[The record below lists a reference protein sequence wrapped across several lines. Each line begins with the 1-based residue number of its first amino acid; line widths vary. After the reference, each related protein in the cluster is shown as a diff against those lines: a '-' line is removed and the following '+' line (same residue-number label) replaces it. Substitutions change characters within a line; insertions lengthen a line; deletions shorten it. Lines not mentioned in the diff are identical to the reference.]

1 MVSQLCP
8 CGSALEYSLCCQR
21 YLSGELV
28 APDPSHLMRSRY
40 SAFVSHDANYLIK
53 TWHPSC
59 QAEDFRREIEA
70 GFIGTEWCGL
80 TLYETATGRDE
91 NEGFVSFVARFKEQ
105 DKRGAIIERS
115 RFLKE
120 GGRWYYIDGTRPQF
134 GRNDPCPCG
143 SGKKFKK
150 CCGQ

>member
-1 MVSQLCP
+1 MSQTCP
-8 CGSALEYSLCCQR
+8 CGSALEYSVCCQP
-21 YLSGELV
+21 YVSGEQL
-28 APDPSHLMRSRY
+28 APSPSQLMRSRY
-40 SAFVSHDANYLIK
+40 SAFVNKNADYLIR

-59 QAEDFRREIEA
+59 QMSEFKADIEN
-70 GFIGTEWCGL
+70 GFAHTEWLGL
-80 TLYETATGRDE
+80 TIFEQADSE
-91 NEGFVSFVARFKEQ
+91 KVNEGFVSFVARFKEQ
-105 DKRGAIIERS
+105 GKPGAIIERS

-120 GGRWYYIDGTRPQF
+120 NGQWYYVDGTRPSF

>member
-1 MVSQLCP
+1 MSQLCP

-21 YLSGELV
+21 YLTGEQV
-28 APDPSHLMRSRY
+28 APDPASLMRSRY
-40 SAFVSHDANYLIK
+40 AAFVMRDADYLVK

-59 QAEDFRREIEA
+59 HATDFRQEIES
-70 GFIGTEWCGL
+70 GFANTQWSGL
-80 TLYETATGRDE
+80 TQYETATGKDE
-91 NEGFVSFVARFKEQ
+91 NEGFVSFVARFKE
-105 DKRGAIIERS
+105 KGKTGAIIERS

-120 GGRWYYIDGTRPQF
+120 NGQWYYIDGTRPQF

>member
-1 MVSQLCP
+1 MSNRCP
-8 CGSALEYSLCCQR
+8 CGSALEYSVCCQP
-21 YLSGELV
+21 YLSGVEN
-28 APDPSHLMRSRY
+28 APDPGHLMRSRY
-40 SAFVSHDANYLIK
+40 TAFVEKRADYLIQ

-59 QAEDFRREIEA
+59 HAAEFRQEIEA
-70 GFIGTEWCGL
+70 GFAGTEWLGL
-80 TLYETATGRDE
+80 TVFEQADGSHSG
-91 NEGFVSFVARFKEQ
+91 EGLVSFVARFSEKG
-105 DKRGAIIERS
+105 KTGAIIERS

-120 GGRWYYIDGTRPQF
+120 NGRWYYIDGTRPQF

>member
-1 MVSQLCP
+1 
-8 CGSALEYSLCCQR
+8 
-21 YLSGELV
+21 
-28 APDPSHLMRSRY
+28 MRSRY
-40 SAFVSHDANYLIK
+40 AAFVTRDADYLIK

-59 QAEDFRREIEA
+59 HATDFRQEIEA
-70 GFIGTEWCGL
+70 GFANMQWLGL
-80 TLYETATGRDE
+80 TQYETAAGRDE
-91 NEGFVSFVARFKEQ
+91 NEGFVSFVARFTEQ
-105 DKRGAIIERS
+105 GRAGAIIERS

-120 GGRWYYIDGTRPQF
+120 GGEWYYIDGTRPQF